1 MSRKNAVKIKVND
14 SESSGYF
21 FKASSKDDSFV
32 ISSKHGLC
40 SRQSDCEEFLDNVQ
54 NCCRLCT
61 QDLNID
67 NISFEI
73 EGNKKLKPISYF
85 SLENKDIVITKV
97 DGVSNYPL
105 RIGKIE
111 KEKYYTYG
119 YKSKCDKPGRILLN
133 EPDLL
138 DGICYF
144 NICSDATPELIEKSE
159 EYYGISGSLV
169 FDSPEKDVLT
179 AHAVITTNET
189 NNDLG
194 SEILH
199 DIDFKEINNF
209 FGCEVFL
216 GKKLQF
222 QLDDTFSKN
231 FSKIGEV
238 LVSDKLQIEIF
249 ISSYKGIPYF
259 NLTPIAD
266 ALIQSKFYYVFGNVS
281 RSDHINIIA
290 ASNIILNKSHLEP
303 ANKLLTSKLTESILS
318 APHIYST
325 SIDDNNY
332 HHIHFKQMTSGDI
345 ELIISCY
352 GGGDDL
358 LKDINGTLTELL
370 HNINTY
376 NLNKN
381 SIIERS
387 FLNQKFTDAQCEI
400 LYEIFL
406 SD

>member
-1 MSRKNAVKIKVND
+1 
-14 SESSGYF
+14 
-21 FKASSKDDSFV
+21 
-32 ISSKHGLC
+32 
-40 SRQSDCEEFLDNVQ
+40 
-54 NCCRLCT
+54 
-61 QDLNID
+61 
-67 NISFEI
+67 
-73 EGNKKLKPISYF
+73 
-85 SLENKDIVITKV
+85 
-97 DGVSNYPL
+97 
-105 RIGKIE
+105 
-111 KEKYYTYG
+111 
-119 YKSKCDKPGRILLN
+119 
-133 EPDLL
+133 
-138 DGICYF
+138 
-144 NICSDATPELIEKSE
+144 
-159 EYYGISGSLV
+159 
-169 FDSPEKDVLT
+169 
-179 AHAVITTNET
+179 
-189 NNDLG
+189 
-194 SEILH
+194 
-199 DIDFKEINNF
+199 
-209 FGCEVFL
+209 
-216 GKKLQF
+216 
-222 QLDDTFSKN
+222 
-231 FSKIGEV
+231 
-238 LVSDKLQIEIF
+238 
-249 ISSYKGIPYF
+249 
-259 NLTPIAD
+259 
-266 ALIQSKFYYVFGNVS
+266 GNVS

-358 LKDINGTLTELL
+358 PKDINGTLTELL

>member
-1 MSRKNAVKIKVND
+1 M
-14 SESSGYF
+14 
-21 FKASSKDDSFV
+21 
-32 ISSKHGLC
+32 
-40 SRQSDCEEFLDNVQ
+40 
-54 NCCRLCT
+54 
-61 QDLNID
+61 
-67 NISFEI
+67 
-73 EGNKKLKPISYF
+73 
-85 SLENKDIVITKV
+85 
-97 DGVSNYPL
+97 
-105 RIGKIE
+105 
-111 KEKYYTYG
+111 
-119 YKSKCDKPGRILLN
+119 
-133 EPDLL
+133 
-138 DGICYF
+138 
-144 NICSDATPELIEKSE
+144 
-159 EYYGISGSLV
+159 
-169 FDSPEKDVLT
+169 
-179 AHAVITTNET
+179 
-189 NNDLG
+189 
-194 SEILH
+194 
-199 DIDFKEINNF
+199 
-209 FGCEVFL
+209 
-216 GKKLQF
+216 
-222 QLDDTFSKN
+222 
-231 FSKIGEV
+231 
-238 LVSDKLQIEIF
+238 
-249 ISSYKGIPYF
+249 
-259 NLTPIAD
+259 TPIAD

-358 LKDINGTLTELL
+358 PKDINGTLTELL